1 MKAIAQ
7 SVVYGILMG
16 GVYAVMASGLS
27 LIFGVTKVTQI
38 AHTALII
45 VGCYLSFWLAGS
57 LGVDPFLSILITAPA
72 LFALGVLIY
81 KLVVAHLSKGPPIAI
96 LLALFG
102 VVLIVENLVGIL
114 WSTDYRAIYSIYQG
128 RAISL
133 GNFTAS
139 LPRLMAFGVAVVA
152 MGLLFCFLRYTEIGR
167 AIRATSQDR
176 ETAQVLG
183 VDIEKVFLIVF
194 GISTA
199 LAGVG
204 GSLMGIIYS
213 FYPALHWQW
222 LGVVFSVVVLGGL
235 GSIQGAVLAA
245 VIIGIAESLTSS
257 FIGIQW
263 SPAVAFTV
271 LLTTLMV
278 RPQGLLGAREERI

>member
-1 MKAIAQ
+1 MNIIAQ
-7 SVVYGILMG
+7 SIVYGILMG

-38 AHTALII
+38 AHTVLVI
-45 VGCYLSFWLAGS
+45 VGCYISFWLADS
-57 LGVDPFLSILITAPA
+57 IGVDPFLSVLITGPI
-72 LFALGVLIY
+72 LFVIGVLIY
-81 KLVVAHLSKGPPIAI
+81 KLIVSHLRNSPPMAT

-102 VVLIVENLVGIL
+102 VILIGENLVGIL
-114 WSTDYRAIYSIYQG
+114 WSTDYQAIYSIYQG
-128 RAISL
+128 KAINIGNL
-133 GNFTAS
+133 GIS
-139 LPRLMAFGVAVVA
+139 LPRLMAFGVAVIV
-152 MGLLFCFLRYTEIGR
+152 MGLLFFFLRYTETGR

-183 VDIEKVFLIVF
+183 VNIDRVFLIVF
-194 GISTA
+194 GISSA

-204 GSLMGIIYS
+204 GSLMAIIYS

-222 LGVVFSVVVLGGL
+222 LGVVFSVVILGGL

-257 FIGIQW
+257 FISIQW
-263 SPAVAFTV
+263 APAVAFAV
-271 LLTTLMV
+271 LLVTLMI
-278 RPQGLLGAREERI
+278 RPQGLLGAKEERI